1 MEDTLRVISA
11 THRTDPRFFFFLST
25 SVQSRTFFFYDS
37 IMGGR
42 FVRRETEMNRG
53 EIDFTISLE
62 TADEESRISV

>member
-1 MEDTLRVISA
+1 MSLARHIAPILV
-11 THRTDPRFFFFLST
+11 FFFFLST
-25 SVQSRTFFFYDS
+25 SVQSSRFFFYDS

-42 FVRRETEMNRG
+42 FVRREREMNRG

>member
-1 MEDTLRVISA
+1 MSLARHIA
-11 THRTDPRFFFFLST
+11 PILFFFFFLST

-42 FVRRETEMNRG
+42 FVRREREMNRG

-62 TADEESRISV
+62 TDEESRISV